1 MITRE
6 KVSSL
11 ALRIHGGIEKDCEAE
26 GMVLPESFEND
37 FYEELEELLA
47 KFYGD
52 PDYGNYN

>member
-6 KVSSL
+6 KVQSL
-11 ALRIHGGIEKDCEAE
+11 ALRVNDAIEEACKVE
-26 GMVLPESFEND
+26 GMDLPDSFED
-37 FYEELEELLA
+37 KFYEELEELLA